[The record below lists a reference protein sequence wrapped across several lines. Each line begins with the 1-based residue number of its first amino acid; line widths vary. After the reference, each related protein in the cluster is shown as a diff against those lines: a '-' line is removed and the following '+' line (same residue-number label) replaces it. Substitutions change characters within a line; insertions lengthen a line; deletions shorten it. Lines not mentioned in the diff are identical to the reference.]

1 MCRNL
6 QVLAQPE
13 IVSATSNST
22 TPQNPEMIPSKLAH
36 DHLFLTASSTMLVGF
51 SHSRHQCRSRLPSVQ
66 VSAAPDQPP
75 VAFLPATLVSPHCSS
90 LPTSALEIQIV
101 QTSIPFQSQ
110 GVKQAFSFHLEVPGT
125 SRRATS
131 AKRTKRRSTMDIV
144 LS

>member
-6 QVLAQPE
+6 QALAQPE
-13 IVSATSNST
+13 IFSATPSST
-22 TPQNPEMIPSKLAH
+22 TPQNLEMNPSKPAH
-36 DHLFLTASSTMLVGF
+36 DHLFLTASSTMLAGF
-51 SHSRHQCRSRLPSVQ
+51 SHSQHQRPSRLPSAQ

-90 LPTSALEIQIV
+90 LPASALEIQIV
-101 QTSIPFQSQ
+101 QISISLQSQ
-110 GVKQAFSFHLEVPGT
+110 GVKQAFSFHLEAPGT

-131 AKRTKRRSTMDIV
+131 AKRTKRGSTINIV